1 MPVSLPSALV
11 RQRPHIR
18 AVEALWRQASAQV
31 GVAPANLYPRIT
43 LSGSYGSQANGSADL
58 FGPTTSIW
66 NVGASLLQPL
76 FHGGEL
82 TARRRAAIAAYD
94 QAAAQYRDTVLHA
107 FQNVA
112 DALRALE
119 KQLASGGD
127 PAKLEHYDIVTGGD
141 GKPYFRYTKGLVIGG
156 LCMNCH
162 GPKDSLS
169 DAVKAKLATEYPNDQ
184 ATGYQLNQ
192 FRGAISITRPL

>member
-1 MPVSLPSALV
+1 MKTHRFVLAAALPFVLAACASTPSPDKKA
-11 RQRPHIR
+11 
-18 AVEALWRQASAQV
+18 AYAAEARTAS
-31 GVAPANLYPRIT
+31 
-43 LSGSYGSQANGSADL
+43 
-58 FGPTTSIW
+58 
-66 NVGASLLQPL
+66 
-76 FHGGEL
+76 GEL
-82 TARRRAAIAAYD
+82 IKRLVGELNDDIAKIGAHGAIGVCKDKAPVIAGEIAKKHGVGIKRVTFKNRNEKRSTPD
-94 QAAAQYRDTVLHA
+94 AWE
-107 FQNVA
+107 A

-184 ATGYQLNQ
+184 ATGYQLHQ